1 MIPFWIAVS
10 TRFAPCGTGNRG
22 VAVLGV
28 VSTGKYFA
36 PGLVVR
42 LRDAFPEIDVILK
55 VGNRDKIIGDLK
67 QGAIELA
74 VMGRPPR
81 SPANISYEI
90 GPHPHVIIA
99 RPDHRLAQIDN
110 ISPADLLSETFISRE
125 IGSGTRILM
134 MRYLDR
140 VGEGMTYRQVE
151 MGSNE
156 TIKQAVI
163 AGLGI
168 AMISQHTVTDELN
181 AGRLVALNVPG
192 LPIVRHWYLLHRTDL
207 RMTPTLQTVRDFIL
221 GLKANFCR
229 AGTITVLRRLIPL
242 RDDAALFGV
251 HPTDIRGR
259 HRHAACRLQI
269 NPPRLR
275 GDFLRRLKQHILG
288 RMADPVPARLAR
300 VAHGTLPSTISVTS
314 SNPPHRIDL
323 LGRAKGAGFGV
334 LRLP

>member
-1 MIPFWIAVS
+1 MPKKESITLKQLRALAAV
-10 TRFAPCGTGNRG
+10 AEHGTITAAAETLGLTPPAVHTQLRGLDAAIGSRVLTSSGTSGAVLTAEGEALLSSALQIDSVLDSCLDKVRALRDGQSG

-42 LRDAFPEIDVILK
+42 LRDAYPDIDVILK

-74 VMGRPPR
+74 IMGRPPR

-99 RPDHRLAQIDN
+99 APDHRLARVDN

-125 IGSGTRILM
+125 LGSGTRILM

-140 VGEGMTYRQVE
+140 MGEGMTYRQVE

-168 AMISQHTVTDELN
+168 ALISAHTVAAEIED
-181 AGRLVALNVPG
+181 GRLATLNVSG
-192 LPIVRHWYLLHRTDL
+192 LP
-207 RMTPTLQTVRDFIL
+207 
-221 GLKANFCR
+221 K
-229 AGTITVLRRLIPL
+229 VLRWFVVKR
-242 RDDAALFGV
+242 
-251 HPTDIRGR
+251 
-259 HRHAACRLQI
+259 
-269 NPPRLR
+269 
-275 GDFLRRLKQHILG
+275 KK
-288 RMADPVPARLAR
+288 ARLLPPAKALWDFFVESGAELIDQHAPAKPRPVR
-300 VAHGTLPSTISVTS
+300 VVSGSTEDTL
-314 SNPPHRIDL
+314 
-323 LGRAKGAGFGV
+323 RATAT
-334 LRLP
+334 

>member
-1 MIPFWIAVS
+1 MPKKESITLKQLRALAAV
-10 TRFAPCGTGNRG
+10 AEHGTITATAETLGLTPPAVHTQLRGLDAAIGSRVLTSSGTSGAVLTAEGEALLSSALQIDSVLDSCLDKVRALRDGQSG

-42 LRDAFPEIDVILK
+42 LRDAYPDIDVILK

-74 VMGRPPR
+74 IMGRPPR

-99 RPDHRLAQIDN
+99 APDHRLARVDN

-125 IGSGTRILM
+125 LGSGTRILM

-140 VGEGMTYRQVE
+140 MGEGMTYRQVE

-181 AGRLVALNVPG
+181 SGRLVALDVPG

-207 RMTPTLQTVRDFIL
+207 RMTPTLETVRDFIL
-221 GLKANFCR
+221 ALKADFLPR
-229 AGTITVLRRLIPL
+229 L
-242 RDDAALFGV
+242 RDDA
-251 HPTDIRGR
+251 
-259 HRHAACRLQI
+259 
-269 NPPRLR
+269 
-275 GDFLRRLKQHILG
+275 
-288 RMADPVPARLAR
+288 
-300 VAHGTLPSTISVTS
+300 
-314 SNPPHRIDL
+314 
-323 LGRAKGAGFGV
+323 
-334 LRLP
+334 